1 MASFELIGEV
11 RITTMPAT
19 GASVA
24 AVCTLSDLVY
34 MSD

>member
-11 RITTMPAT
+11 RITTMPAA

-24 AVCTLSDLVY
+24 AVCTLSGLVY